1 VAPKSFT
8 LTAAHTAI
16 LAAIASG
23 ERTRITQTEGNDL
36 VANGYIE
43 VNTNDV
49 TDAGALVRLT
59 DKGVEAAPKAPAATP
74 TISFAIAANL
84 ELPPISRNGSGGRSK
99 YPLGDI
105 PLMGGLFIPTEAG
118 KDTKAASKRFGS
130 MVADFNKEN
139 ADKYLTARTL
149 EDGGKAGFG
158 EQYNGVAGVGIY
170 HRPVSEKPAPRKPKA
185 TAAE

>member
-1 VAPKSFT
+1 MAPKAFT

-16 LAAIASG
+16 LSAIASG
-23 ERTRITQTEGNDL
+23 ERTRITQAEGNDL
-36 VANGYIE
+36 AANGYIE

-49 TDAGALVRLT
+49 NDAGALVRLT
-59 DKGVEAAPKAPAATP
+59 DKGTAALPKTEATP
-74 TISFAIAANL
+74 AISFAIAANL
-84 ELPPISRNGSGGRSK
+84 ELPPISRNGSGRASK

-105 PLMGGLFIPTEAG
+105 PLMGGLFIPAEAG

-158 EQYNGVAGVGIY
+158 EQYNGVPGVGIY
-170 HRPVSEKPAPRKPKA
+170 SRPVSEKPAPRKPKA

>member
-1 VAPKSFT
+1 MAPKAFS
-8 LTAAHTAI
+8 LTAAHVAI
-16 LAAIASG
+16 LGAIASG
-23 ERTRITQTEGNDL
+23 ERTRITQAEGNDL
-36 VANGYIE
+36 AANGYIE

-59 DKGVEAAPKAPAATP
+59 DKGVEAAPKTTATATP
-74 TISFAIAANL
+74 SVSFAIASNL
-84 ELPPISRNGSGGRSK
+84 SLPPISRNGGGRASK

-105 PLMGGLFIPTEAG
+105 PLMGGLFIPAEAG

-158 EQYNGVAGVGIY
+158 EQYNGIPGVGIY
-170 HRPVSEKPAPRKPKA
+170 HRPVSEKPAPRAKKS
-185 TAAE
+185 AE